1 MKNRIEQVILENLIK
16 DDDFVRKVIPFLKP
30 EYFMAFEDNRVFK
43 IIYDFVEK
51 YNNPPSKQA
60 IVLALNE
67 DQTLNEDSHAKCME
81 VVNTLNGDEVDKA
94 WLLDETEKFCKDKEL
109 YLGVM

>member
-30 EYFMAFEDNRVFK
+30 EYFMAFEDNKVFK
-43 IIYDFVEK
+43 VIYDFVEK

-60 IVLALNE
+60 IILKLNE
-67 DQTLNEDSHAKCME
+67 DKS
-81 VVNTLNGDEVDKA
+81 
-94 WLLDETEKFCKDKEL
+94 
-109 YLGVM
+109 

>member
-43 IIYDFVEK
+43 ADGMTFLGK
-51 YNNPPSKQA
+51 YNEDTSD
-60 IVLALNE
+60 ITNE
-67 DQTLNEDSHAKCME
+67 SSDESEDDAFGSENDMIDGE
-81 VVNTLNGDEVDKA
+81 V
-94 WLLDETEKFCKDKEL
+94 F
-109 YLGVM
+109 